1 MADGHTSARDQVLG
15 SIRKALKAGPDTGT
29 RRAAVDDR
37 LTRRARNLIPERT
50 AIPHDAQVDLFVE
63 KAEGVSA
70 TVARVATLAD
80 VPDAVAE
87 WLAAHNLPSAI
98 KAAPSAELDG
108 VPWDRRPTLAVDRGR
123 AEDADVTSVTPAVAA
138 VAESG
143 TLMLT
148 SGAGTPTT
156 LNFLP
161 DNHIV
166 VLRRSQVVGTY
177 EDGWDRVRTQ
187 GAPPRTVNFVT
198 GPSRTGDIEQRIQ
211 LGAHGPRRLHIVL
224 VDGTDA

>member
-1 MADGHTSARDQVLG
+1 MADDTTARGQIFG
-15 SIRKALKAGPDTGT
+15 SIRKALGAPDDDGAREST
-29 RRAAVDDR
+29 VDAR
-37 LTRRARNLIPERT
+37 IEGRSRNLIPART

-70 TVARVATLAD
+70 TVARVASLAE
-80 VPDAVAE
+80 VPDAVAD
-87 WLAAHNLPSAI
+87 WLASHNLPSTV
-98 KAAPSAELDG
+98 KVAPSAELDG
-108 VPWDRRPTLAVDRGR
+108 VPWDRRPTLEIARGK
-123 AEDADVTSVTPAVAA
+123 AEDPDLSSVTPALAA

-156 LNFLP
+156 LNFMP

-166 VLRRSQVVGTY
+166 VLRKSQVVGTY
-177 EDGWDRVRTQ
+177 EDGWDRVRDQ

-211 LGAHGPRRLHIVL
+211 LGAHGPRRLHIVI
-224 VDGTDA
+224 VDGADA